1 MVLAPPPNFKPV
13 ADPMNGTSKSKFS
26 SYSCFILISKLALF
40 TLVADNVGFSVE
52 FCEVASYPTLV
63 AELQK
68 KRAAF
73 TISGFY
79 MTAQW
84 LPNVTYIDPA
94 IVTYS
99 MSLMM
104 SVLY

>member
-1 MVLAPPPNFKPV
+1 MA
-13 ADPMNGTSKSKFS
+13 T
-26 SYSCFILISKLALF
+26 
-40 TLVADNVGFSVE
+40 NVGFTVE

-63 AELQK
+63 AELQN

-73 TISGFY
+73 TLSGFY

-94 IVTYS
+94 VITYT
-99 MSLMM
+99 MSLIMRVFYY
-104 SVLY
+104 S